1 MLIGAPTSTHAD
13 RLYRPGVWIGVALV
27 VVGLYLVFGHYP
39 MTGPATFL
47 LGPLPS
53 GAMFIIFT
61 WRAKDG
67 HIASLR
73 YRLIPAALPV
83 VSLTLFNALVLLAGV
98 LPTTG
103 I

>member
-1 MLIGAPTSTHAD
+1 MIGAPTATHGG
-13 RLYRPGVWIGVALV
+13 RLYRPGVGIGVALV

-39 MTGPATFL
+39 ITGPTTFL

-61 WRAKDG
+61 WRSKDG
-67 HIASLR
+67 HLASLR

-83 VSLTLFNALVLLAGV
+83 ASLTLFNALVLLAGV

-103 I
+103 M